1 MGRVLID
8 IRHLYKFD
16 KFRYVMKRKPKMF
29 SKDMA
34 KDEVHNFALSGIGVL
49 VVGLI
54 FILFNGVDWL
64 NISLV
69 ILGVLMLIVRTKGM
83 IIFVGI
89 LELLFGVYLIIMF
102 AYGSG
107 YTFWRGLIVIGAS
120 GYLIWMGISDIQK
133 YYKVKEIF
141 SVEYKN
147 KSSGWKTF
155 FITLGAIFVIL
166 FFLGLFSTYEEQEL
180 QAFGEQVKDS
190 IVWVSY
196 EVSGKTTDGRYFEGG
211 GASGSGVIYAIDGSK
226 MKVFT
231 NRHVIDCS
239 FGEAYCL
246 ERMSEKIKLRTQDGK
261 VHSVSKILY
270 APHNM
275 DTAILEVNLPS
286 SEKYK
291 PASRPSSF
299 ANISENVIAIGYPD
313 AGLEGNYVEFSVSKG
328 KITGT
333 RQIIAQD
340 GFGFEVYDSDAYV
353 NHGSSGGGLFD
364 ENGNLI
370 GITTWG
376 STFGSYSVAIK
387 LDVIDNFDTYIT
399 CNNGYPI
406 GDKCFNYC
414 KLGQSLG
421 NDGKCYNI
429 CDDYY
434 CLSERPLIDSELCNF
449 KIGYIPGNDGFC
461 HQACTKNT
469 YCRESSICY
478 KNQCVS
484 CPSGTYLFEDG
495 NCREYQ

>member
-1 MGRVLID
+1 
-8 IRHLYKFD
+8 
-16 KFRYVMKRKPKMF
+16 
-29 SKDMA
+29 
-34 KDEVHNFALSGIGVL
+34 
-49 VVGLI
+49 
-54 FILFNGVDWL
+54 
-64 NISLV
+64 
-69 ILGVLMLIVRTKGM
+69 
-83 IIFVGI
+83 
-89 LELLFGVYLIIMF
+89 
-102 AYGSG
+102 
-107 YTFWRGLIVIGAS
+107 
-120 GYLIWMGISDIQK
+120 
-133 YYKVKEIF
+133 
-141 SVEYKN
+141 
-147 KSSGWKTF
+147 
-155 FITLGAIFVIL
+155 
-166 FFLGLFSTYEEQEL
+166 
-180 QAFGEQVKDS
+180 
-190 IVWVSY
+190 
-196 EVSGKTTDGRYFEGG
+196 
-211 GASGSGVIYAIDGSK
+211 

-246 ERMSEKIKLRTQDGK
+246 ERTSENVKIRTQDGK

-275 DTAILEVNLPS
+275 DIAILEINLPS

-376 STFGSYSVAIK
+376 STLGSYSVAIK

-414 KLGQSLG
+414 KLGQSIG
-421 NDGKCYNI
+421 NDGKCYSI

-434 CLSERPLIDSELCNF
+434 CKSDIPEINSQYCSKYNYILGADGWCHAVCNDDS
-449 KIGYIPGNDGFC
+449 
-461 HQACTKNT
+461 
-469 YCRESSICY
+469 YCQEGSICY
-478 KNQCVS
+478 KNECVS
-484 CPSGTYLFEDG
+484 CPSGTYLYEDG
-495 NCREYQ
+495 NCRKYQ